1 MTHASSDVRA
11 LYQEV
16 ILDHT
21 KRPRNFRRL
30 EDADRHAQGMN
41 PLCGDRVEV
50 FVKMNGDRI
59 EEVTFTGAGCSIST
73 ASASLMTQILKG
85 KTLEEARDLFEK
97 FHDLVTG
104 KIKDPDFQK
113 KLGKLLVFSGVCE
126 YPVRVKCATL
136 PWHTLKAALEKAGE
150 EPVTTE

>member
-1 MTHASSDVRA
+1 MTASPDLRE

-16 ILDHT
+16 IIDHT

-30 EDADRHAQGMN
+30 DNADRKAHGVN
-41 PLCGDRVEV
+41 PLCGDKVEV
-50 FVKMNGDRI
+50 FVKMNGDVI
-59 EEVTFTGAGCSIST
+59 DEVTFHGAGCSIST
-73 ASASLMTQILKG
+73 ASASLMTQVLKG
-85 KTLEEARDLFEK
+85 KTLAEAREIFEK

-104 KIKDPDFQK
+104 KAKDPDFQK

-136 PWHTLKAALEKAGE
+136 PWHTLKAALEGE
-150 EPVTTE
+150 AEKTVSTE

>member
-1 MTHASSDVRA
+1 MTLPELKD

-30 EDADRHAQGMN
+30 EDAQLKAQGMN
-41 PLCGDRVEV
+41 PLCGDKVEV
-50 FVKMNGDRI
+50 FIKMNGDVI
-59 EEVTFTGAGCSIST
+59 EEVTFQGAGCSIST

-85 KTLEEARDLFEK
+85 KTIAEAKELFEK

-104 KIKDPDFQK
+104 KAKDAEFHK

-136 PWHTLKAALEKAGE
+136 PWHTLKAALEGLNK
-150 EPVTTE
+150 PVSTE

>member
-1 MTHASSDVRA
+1 MTQSTDLRD

-30 EDADRHAQGMN
+30 DDADHQAQGMN
-41 PLCGDRVEV
+41 PLCGDKVEV
-50 FVKMNGDRI
+50 FIRMKGDVI
-59 EEVTFTGAGCSIST
+59 DEITFVGAGCSIST
-73 ASASLMTQILKG
+73 ASASLMTQVLKG
-85 KTLEEARDLFEK
+85 KTRAEARELFDK

-104 KIKDPDFQK
+104 KAKDPDFQK

-126 YPVRVKCATL
+126 YPVRVKCVTL
-136 PWHTLKAALEKAGE
+136 PWHTLRAALE
-150 EPVTTE
+150 EPGDKPVSTE

>member
-1 MTHASSDVRA
+1 MTHAADLRE

-30 EDADRHAQGMN
+30 EDADRKAQGVN
-41 PLCGDRVEV
+41 PLCGDKVEV
-50 FVKMNGDRI
+50 FIKMKGDVI
-59 EEVTFTGAGCSIST
+59 DEVTFVGAGCSIST
-73 ASASLMTQILKG
+73 ASASLMTEVLKG
-85 KTLEEARDLFEK
+85 KTVQEARALFDK

-104 KIKDPDFQK
+104 KAKDPEFHK

-136 PWHTLKAALEKAGE
+136 PWHALKAALEAKGDQ
-150 EPVTTE
+150 PVSTE